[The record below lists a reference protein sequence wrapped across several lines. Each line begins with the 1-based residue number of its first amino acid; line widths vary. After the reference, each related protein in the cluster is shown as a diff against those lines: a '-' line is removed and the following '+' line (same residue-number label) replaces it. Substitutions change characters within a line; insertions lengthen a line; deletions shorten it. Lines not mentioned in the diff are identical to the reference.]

1 MENNRYEIQRK
12 INEDEFSTTFKAY
25 DKKLNRYL
33 CLKEYHDKNYFENLT
48 NDLKYL
54 SNLHHPNILE
64 MYDLINSS
72 NKCYLTYEIFDGI
85 SLDILFKRKRVSE
98 SYILDVLKKI
108 LLSLIYSEYFLN

>member
-72 NKCYLTYEIFDGI
+72 NKNYLTYEIFDGI

-98 SYILDVLKKI
+98 SFLLDVLKNI
-108 LLSLIYSEYFLN
+108 TFAYLL